1 MRVAV
6 IKDGVVESIMVA
18 AEDWRDHFPDVFGVE
33 SEAASVGDLYDAET
47 GALSAPAP
55 APPTI
60 AELLAAASDKR
71 WRVETGGIE
80 VAGVP
85 IDTSDR
91 SKMLIM
97 GARLAAESDPAFTTT
112 FAAIDGTHTLS
123 AAEIIAISDA
133 VLAHVA
139 ACFAQYGVVE
149 SAVRAG
155 LITTV
160 EQVLAADW
168 PETMA

>member
-6 IKDGVVESIMVA
+6 IKDGVVESIMIA
-18 AEDWRDHFPDVFGVE
+18 AEDWRDHFPEILGIE
-33 SEAASVGDLYDAET
+33 SESANVGDLYDEAT
-47 GALSAPAP
+47 GAVSSPVP
-55 APPTI
+55 APPTVS
-60 AELLAAASDKR
+60 ELLAAAADKR

-97 GARLAAESDPAFTTT
+97 GARLAADSDPAFTTT

-139 ACFAQYGVVE
+139 ACFAAYGVVE
-149 SAVRAG
+149 AAVRAG
-155 LITTV
+155 LITTI

-168 PETMA
+168 PETLA